1 MRNRMMVI
9 LTFLGIVSVPCI
21 AQKVEQPKPLVW
33 IDPANPDAGFL
44 QASAQ
49 KKQVPVQFTNDKDK
63 AQYIASVAETDTK
76 GTALHGFYGIGH
88 PDMVTFALSVA
99 DAKTGTI
106 VYSYTCK
113 KAGVRGQQS
122 AADCLAKHWADSL
135 KKK

>member
-1 MRNRMMVI
+1 MKSRMMV
-9 LTFLGIVSVPCI
+9 LATLLGVVSLPCM
-21 AQKVEQPKPLVW
+21 AQKAQEPLVW

-44 QASAQ
+44 QAAAQ
-49 KKQVPVQFTNDKDK
+49 KKHVPVQFINDKDK
-63 AQYIASVAETDTK
+63 AQYTASVSEKDTK

-88 PDMVTFALSVA
+88 PDMVTLVLSVA

-113 KAGVRGQQS
+113 KGGVRGQQS